1 MLEKNKLSEM
11 KALTNS
17 QYLSQQQQH
26 HFGSVGSNLKSQ
38 SLQSREYHTKSD
50 VSPINSCPESTVSS
64 TASST
69 LSSFEKHSSSSNM
82 FYSGHHSISSGNNS
96 GSLGGSTSTQEN
108 SNYFQPY
115 SNTVYGI
122 YILDNYNI

>member
-17 QYLSQQQQH
+17 QYLSQQQH
-26 HFGSVGSNLKSQ
+26 HFGSGSNLKSQ
-38 SLQSREYHTKSD
+38 SLQSREYHAKSD

-69 LSSFEKHSSSSNM
+69 LSSFEKHSSSQSSSNM
-82 FYSGHHSISSGNNS
+82 FYSGHHSISSGNNNS
-96 GSLGGSTSTQEN
+96 GSLGGSTSAQEN

-115 SNTVYGI
+115 SNTIYGM
-122 YILDNYNI
+122 Y